1 MEYTEDVAEKTE
13 HCIKRQ
19 AIIGV
24 NKQSVMDLSEKLV
37 CVP

>member
-1 MEYTEDVAEKTE
+1 MEYTQDEAEKME
-13 HCIKRQ
+13 HCTKRQ

-37 CVP
+37 GVA